1 MNDQR
6 AAFLN
11 WQETSDP
18 RNPLGGRQGVDERIM
33 LRELLRRV
41 DMMVLHE
48 NKLEALVRVH
58 TVLPPARIG
67 YPEEPGL
74 ARHYFFESFHGPNA
88 GLTEILVP
96 AGYVNEV
103 CDAEFALAEDGQSY
117 KAKPGTSLQKV
128 DGEGLPFSLVFRGE
142 IGREAE
148 LLKLA
153 SAYEKVSCRRRP
165 PPKFGPLGKAY

>member
-1 MNDQR
+1 
-6 AAFLN
+6 
-11 WQETSDP
+11 
-18 RNPLGGRQGVDERIM
+18 M

-48 NKLEALVRVH
+48 NNLEAFVRVH

-96 AGYVNEV
+96 AGFVKEV
-103 CDAEFALAEDGQSY
+103 CDADFVLAPDRKSYSSKPGVALAPIES
-117 KAKPGTSLQKV
+117 V
-128 DGEGLPFSLVFRGE
+128 GLPFSLVFRGE

-148 LLKLA
+148 LLNLA
-153 SAYEKVSCRRRP
+153 SAYELVSRRREP
-165 PPKFGPLGKAY
+165 PPRFGPLE